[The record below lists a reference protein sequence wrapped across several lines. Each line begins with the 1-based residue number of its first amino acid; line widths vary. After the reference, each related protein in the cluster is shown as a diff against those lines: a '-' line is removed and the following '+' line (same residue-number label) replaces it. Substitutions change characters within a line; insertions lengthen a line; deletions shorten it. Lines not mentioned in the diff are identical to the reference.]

1 MVYSPI
7 FLPCHYVARVIIASV
22 DPTMESKKE
31 TPQQMLG
38 RALGGQQNTVTTSS
52 SPGFSARSIRPSSST
67 RSSTSPLLDYVRRS
81 QVEALAER
89 TSARVRELQ
98 TEDEPDPE
106 DVVVDEQERLAQ
118 MIQGVPM
125 FTGVPLRSSM
135 FSSPPAVPAALPDE
149 KIPATTARVNI
160 TQRRSR
166 GKARD
171 DGNTAPSE
179 SLLSRRPRDREKD
192 RRYSIESVQGK
203 EDDERQNWRSAT
215 ARHKP
220 PGIIGGAYP
229 QSTLPFANP
238 ESGLEDPDEDAE
250 NLFDDTENFHIGSSS
265 SVQRE
270 RWFNHQLDSSAPF
283 LREYI
288 PPEASNPALHQRL
301 TQLWYERQ
309 DALRGLG
316 DALGNDDA
324 IKYGVLT
331 CQVEHFNQAMHSAFR
346 DAQGGVGSL
355 PDNASSS
362 SSSQSNFRQVDDL
375 PLVEP
380 SRSRKHSAKDD
391 SGGAFTV
398 ELLYQGVSTYR
409 VVNDQMPMRTLL
421 MMAKFYLV
429 RDFGFLITSE
439 DDLDLN
445 YDGQILQI
453 VGVLGDVPVLEL
465 AIIEIQYPRV
475 MGGGMLSSSPS
486 VRTWNHSQRAIPP
499 KTKSREVPT
508 GRESLPQHQGQ
519 TPSPQSRLVPQSRP
533 VEEVED
539 VFRSPEPSP
548 TSLDPRSYD
557 KIRQSFK
564 CPRFSG
570 QAREWKQWDKGFLRY
585 LSIWELDYVLDPSF
599 FDVLPLTNDQRRDNK
614 LVYFIIEDAVQSAP
628 LAASYVRQVALFNG
642 FEAYYT
648 LHDGF
653 VFAGTT
659 TSTLLLNEL
668 SNFRFLPD
676 ETPTALCMR
685 LEELFQELEL
695 LPGDAAVTFI
705 DTQKIGY
712 LVNAL
717 RHESE
722 WNFVCSAI
730 TSAQIKGTITFK
742 EACEELRHRC
752 ETSRAHELMDRPVKG
767 KKVRGMVAKAK
778 DEVDSVAEQVS
789 EKIMGLIS
797 TMSKRH
803 NTKDSGNAVT
813 DAKVEGSKG
822 KKKFAK
828 QECLAADCPELTTFP
843 LCPIHYHSL
852 VSAKVT
858 TLKLRNGYG
867 DAKFDASSSL
877 IVYPAQT
884 PKDRLPSKS
893 A

>member
-22 DPTMESKKE
+22 DSTMESKKE

-135 FSSPPAVPAALPDE
+135 FNSPPAVPAALPEE

-179 SLLSRRPRDREKD
+179 SLLSRRPRNREKD

-203 EDDERQNWRSAT
+203 EDDGRQNWRSAT

-238 ESGLEDPDEDAE
+238 ESGLGDPEEYAE
-250 NLFDDTENFHIGSSS
+250 NLFDDTTNFHIGSRSN
-265 SVQRE
+265 VQRE

-331 CQVEHFNQAMHSAFR
+331 CQVEHFNQAMHTAFR
-346 DAQGGVGSL
+346 DAQDGGESQ
-355 PDNASSS
+355 PDNVSSS

-429 RDFGFLITSE
+429 RDFGFSITSE
-439 DDLDLN
+439 DDLDLE

-453 VGVLGDVPVLEL
+453 DGVLGDVPVLEL
-465 AIIEIQYPRV
+465 AIIEIRYPRV
-475 MGGGMLSSSPS
+475 MEAGRLNSPPS
-486 VRTWNHSQRAIPP
+486 VRTWNQSQRAILPE
-499 KTKSREVPT
+499 TKSREFST

-533 VEEVED
+533 MEEVED
-539 VFRSPEPSP
+539 VFRSQEPSP

-599 FDVLPLTNDQRRDNK
+599 FDVLPLTNDKRRDNK
-614 LVYFIIEDAVQSAP
+614 LVYFIIEDAVQGAP

-730 TSAQIKGTITFK
+730 TSAQIKGAITFK

-813 DAKVEGSKG
+813 DAKVGGSKG
-822 KKKFAK
+822 KKKYAK

-867 DAKFDASSSL
+867 DAKFDASTSL